1 MKTNVSAS
9 ILTECEDARKVHL
22 YLYMAL
28 SLNPIYRDI
37 STKKNIQRNNSS
49 FVYHYTC
56 TWETWKDFI
65 EILKQIISCFTLQY
79 YM

>member
-22 YLYMAL
+22 AL

-49 FVYHYTC
+49 FVYYYTC
-56 TWETWKDFI
+56 TWEIWKDFI

-79 YM
+79 YNYMY